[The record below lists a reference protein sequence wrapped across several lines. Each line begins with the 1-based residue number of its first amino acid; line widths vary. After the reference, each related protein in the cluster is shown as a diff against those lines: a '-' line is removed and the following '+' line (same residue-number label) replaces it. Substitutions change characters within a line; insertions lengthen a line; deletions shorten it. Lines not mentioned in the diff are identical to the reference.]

1 MGEKGMSDKY
11 VIGVD
16 LGGTTC
22 KLGVFTETGDIVEKW
37 AIKTNT
43 ADNGSWILAD
53 IADTIDRKLAAL
65 GIAKSSVTG
74 VGIGVPGAVLP
85 NGVVNKCVNL
95 GWDVIPIE
103 EELARLTGLT
113 VKAGNDANVA
123 ALGEY
128 WKGAGEGCASII
140 MVTLGTGIGG
150 GIIVDGKVLVGYNGA
165 GGEIGHI
172 VVNPDEPEA
181 CGCGNHGCIEQ
192 YASATG
198 IVRLAKQELA
208 ASSDD
213 SLLRSDRGELT
224 AKDVF
229 DAAKKGD
236 ALSLRVTT
244 KVGSLLGHTLAVIAN
259 VVNPEA
265 ILLGGGVSKAGPILL
280 DEVHATFERDAFH
293 ACRNT
298 KILLAKLG
306 NDAGI
311 YGSAKLVLG

>member
-236 ALSLRVTT
+236 PLSLRVTT

>member
-1 MGEKGMSDKY
+1 MSEGKY
-11 VIGVD
+11 VIGAD

-22 KLGVFTETGDIVEKW
+22 KLGVFTADGEVKEKW
-37 AIKTNT
+37 QIKTNS
-43 ADNGSWILAD
+43 ADNGSWILPD
-53 IADTIDRKLAAL
+53 IAEAVDKKLEAL
-65 GIAKSSVTG
+65 GIEKKAVE
-74 VGIGVPGAVLP
+74 GIGIGIPGAVLP
-85 NGVVNKCVNL
+85 DGVVNRCVNL
-95 GWDVIPIE
+95 GWGVVPVE
-103 EELARLTGLT
+103 SELSKLTGLK

-128 WKGAGEGCASII
+128 WKGGGEGFSSVV

-150 GIIVDGKVLVGYNGA
+150 GIIIGGRMLVGYNGA

-208 ASSDD
+208 SSKAD
-213 SLLRSDRGELT
+213 SILREDKGVLT

-229 DAAKKGD
+229 DAAKKDD
-236 ALSLRVTT
+236 ALALSVTT
-244 KVGSLLGHTLAVIAN
+244 KVGSYLGHTLAVIAN
-259 VVNPEA
+259 IINPEA
-265 ILLGGGVSKAGPILL
+265 FLLGGGVSKAGPILL

-293 ACRNT
+293 ACKNT

-311 YGSAKLVLG
+311 YGAAKLVIG

>member
-1 MGEKGMSDKY
+1 MSDKY

-280 DEVHATFERDAFH
+280 DEVHAPFERDAFH